1 MVRIKKLIIPLTK
14 SILTLL
20 LLFSCS
26 SLALAQKSKNEN
38 FNKVFKDYELLEIN
52 TKSLYEDC
60 KTADKSIK
68 IKLLGWELNLYK
80 NDLISDNYTV
90 ITKDGNGKISQIKM
104 PRPITLSGT
113 TQHGGKV
120 SMTITETSIQGYIS
134 SGMFTFYVEPTK
146 HFDPDKLEGNII
158 LYNTKD
164 IIPGQEAIC
173 GATEQQRVRNDITQN
188 SSSRE
193 SFMSCK
199 EVQYAIASDFAMF
212 SHYGSVEAVAS
223 HNIAVT
229 NDFANNYDNEFNDEI
244 RFSIVQQHVVTQNT
258 IANEI
263 CKDSLS
269 WEPLLYCFRDW
280 AQTGFTI
287 THDLGSLW
295 TRRATTGTTVGIAFV
310 AAVCSN
316 SRYNVLKDNTNDA
329 NSKRVLV
336 AHEIGHNFGAQHDAS
351 GSGFIM
357 APFVNNTT
365 VWSSASRDSIHKYLP
380 FFTCLGG
387 CTPSTP
393 FINFDQT
400 SITKG
405 ELGNLNNG
413 QYCES
418 NYSTV
423 LIPVSLNRATASAT
437 NVSVTIL
444 GSSTAISDI
453 DYVLINPSLTFPLG
467 SANTQ
472 FIEVRI
478 IDDAVEEMTESLVL
492 QIITT
497 SGPGVIG
504 TGNICTLLINDQTD
518 SAIQNCCSPGGM
530 KQYGSSNNGLQ
541 FIFNADFT
549 DSRNRFLYLPAQLNA
564 AGITTGYIS
573 GLSFFVNTK
582 NSTQP
587 FNNFRIGLQNVGFN
601 TLENQD
607 WIATTTVHTSNLTT
621 VAGQWT
627 LINFIE
633 PFFWDGTSPL
643 YIETCFDNNSSG
655 ASPDFILGGNPII
668 ASTGRFY
675 DVRLGNTTGCA
686 LGNITLNYGNTIFQ
700 PHLRFHVF
708 DSLQIENTV
717 NKIANSNIIVNQKAN
732 FYSNDR
738 KIIASLKNIGSTNL
752 NCTEVRVHT
761 VGNAKLPLAG
771 GGNYAQKV
779 IQIDAANNATFEV
792 SLYFTPA
799 QLTTFGNIADRL
811 NIVRSPVDFSSATAN
826 QLTIVR
832 PDTII
837 ANFGKDKAFVY
848 KASFTGF
855 SYFTLTDRPLSSGA
869 EVGSGDLVINSNTA
883 GLILRNNIGQHYKL
897 SANNAGSLVL
907 TSEPTSTNHRV
918 LFPTKDISFTSSTGL
933 ILKALDNSY
942 RRITIAN
949 NGVLSTTLVSSLPT
963 QRIENQSGNIQLN
976 EVGGAIIVRSPDS
989 SCWRVFVNDLGQLR
1003 TVRIICP

>member
-1 MVRIKKLIIPLTK
+1 MINYKKVIIPLTNAI
-14 SILTLL
+14 ILSFLL
-20 LLFSCS
+20 LPGGKTF
-26 SLALAQKSKNEN
+26 AQKSKNTSL
-38 FNKVFKDYELLEIN
+38 NKIFKEYELLGID
-52 TKSLYEDC
+52 TKRLFQEC

-68 IKLLGWELNLYK
+68 LKLLGWDLNLFK
-80 NDLISDNYTV
+80 NDLISKNYSV
-90 ITKDGNGKISQIKM
+90 ITKDENGKITQIDM
-104 PRPITLSGT
+104 PKPITLSGT

-120 SMTITETSIQGYIS
+120 SMTITEKSIQGYIS

-146 HFDPDKLEGNII
+146 HFDPEELEGNII

-173 GATEQQRVRNDITQN
+173 GATEQQQVRTDLTQKA
-188 SSSRE
+188 SSRE
-193 SFMSCK
+193 SLMSCK
-199 EVQYAIASDFAMF
+199 EVQYAIASDFAMY
-212 SHYGSVEAVAS
+212 SHYGTIEAVAN

-258 IANEI
+258 NANEI
-263 CKDSLS
+263 CKDSLN
-269 WEPLLYCFRDW
+269 WQPLLFCFTSW
-280 AQTGFTI
+280 AQTGFTV

-295 TRRATTGTTVGIAFV
+295 TRRATTGSTVGIAFIG
-310 AAVCSN
+310 AVCSN
-316 SRYNVLKDNTNDA
+316 ARYNVLKDYTNDA

-351 GSGFIM
+351 GTSFIM
-357 APFVNNTT
+357 APSVNNTT
-365 VWSSASRDSIHKYLP
+365 TWSAASRDSIHKFLP
-380 FFTCLGG
+380 FYTCLGG

-400 SITKG
+400 SIMKG

-423 LIPVSLNRATASAT
+423 LIPVSLNRSTASAT
-437 NVSVTIL
+437 TVSVSIL
-444 GSSTAISDI
+444 GSSTALSGV
-453 DYVLINPSLTFPLG
+453 DYVLINPTLTFPLG
-467 SANTQ
+467 SVSTQ
-472 FIEVRI
+472 FIEIRI
-478 IDDAVEEMTESLVL
+478 IDDAVEETSESLVL
-492 QIITT
+492 QIMTT

-504 TGNICTLLINDQTD
+504 ATNICTLVINDQTD
-518 SAIQNCCSPGGM
+518 LVNQNCCSPGGV
-530 KQYGSSNNGLQ
+530 KQYGSGSFGLE
-541 FIFNADFT
+541 FIFNANYT

-564 AGITTGYIS
+564 VGITAGYLT

-582 NSTQP
+582 NSIQP
-587 FNNFRIGLQNVGFN
+587 FNNFRIGLQNVSFN
-601 TLENQD
+601 TLQNQS

-627 LINFIE
+627 LINFSE
-633 PFFWDGTSPL
+633 PFFWDGTSSL
-643 YIETCFDNNSSG
+643 YIETCYDNTSTSTL
-655 ASPDFILGGNPII
+655 PDYILGGDPMITT
-668 ASTGRFY
+668 TGRFY
-675 DVRLGNTTGCA
+675 DIRLGNTISCA
-686 LGNITLNYGNTIFQ
+686 LGNITLNYNNTIFQ

-708 DSLQIENTV
+708 DSLQIENTA
-717 NKIANSNIIVNQKAN
+717 NKIANSNIIANQKAN

-738 KIIASLKNIGSTNL
+738 KVITSLKNLGSTNL

-799 QLTTFGNIADRL
+799 QLATFGINADRL

-855 SYFTLTDRPLSSGA
+855 SYFTLTDRPLSSA
-869 EVGSGDLVINSNTA
+869 SEVSTGDLVISSNTA
-883 GLILRNNIGQHYKL
+883 GLILRNNIGQHFKL
-897 SANNAGSLVL
+897 SANDAGGLVL
-907 TSEPTSTNHRV
+907 TSEPTSTNHKV
-918 LFPTKDISFTSSTGL
+918 LFPTKDISFTSATGL
-933 ILKALDNSY
+933 ILRSPNNSY
-942 RRITIAN
+942 RRVAIAN
-949 NGVLSTTLVSSLPT
+949 NGALSTSLVSSLPT
-963 QRIENQSGNIQLN
+963 PRIENQSGNIQLN

-1003 TVRIICP
+1003 SVKIICP